1 MVAALIA
8 PASAFAHEDLTA
20 SNPAPNSVSPTAVTQ
35 VVLTFS
41 APVILV
47 QPGVVV
53 NDGKRDIATTST
65 IADKTVTSVLST
77 PIGAGTYDVTWN
89 IKGSDGHEVTASYS
103 FSIAAGVA
111 APAAGTT
118 ETSAPNPT
126 NTIEGA
132 TTATSNPLIQP
143 RGGDEPTTTTTTAK
157 KKPDTVSVPNW
168 ALYAIAAVVIVGLA
182 AAIGGIVRLIRK
194 RRG

>member
-1 MVAALIA
+1 
-8 PASAFAHEDLTA
+8 
-20 SNPAPNSVSPTAVTQ
+20 
-35 VVLTFS
+35 
-41 APVILV
+41 
-47 QPGVVV
+47 
-53 NDGKRDIATTST
+53 
-65 IADKTVTSVLST
+65 
-77 PIGAGTYDVTWN
+77 
-89 IKGSDGHEVTASYS
+89 
-103 FSIAAGVA
+103 VA

-118 ETSAPNPT
+118 ETSTPNPT

-143 RGGDEPTTTTTTAK
+143 RGGDEPTTTTTAVAK